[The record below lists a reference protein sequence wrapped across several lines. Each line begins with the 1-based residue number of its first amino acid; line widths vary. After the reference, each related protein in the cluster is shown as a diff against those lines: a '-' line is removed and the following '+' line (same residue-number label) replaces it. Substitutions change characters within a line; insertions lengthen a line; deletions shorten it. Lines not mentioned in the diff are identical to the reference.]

1 MCWVF
6 CVYAFILMFPT
17 SQEVDHTGFPGSSVV
32 KNSPVNAGDVGSPPG
47 SVRSHGEGNGNP
59 LQYTCLGN
67 LLDTGAWQAVVHRV
81 TEESDTT

>member
-32 KNSPVNAGDVGSPPG
+32 KNLPANAGDSGSILG
-47 SVRSHGEGNGNP
+47 SGGRNGNP